1 MALDPKNFYAQADQP
16 KRANIYAGHVVVG
29 QLGNTTAV
37 ETWPIGTPL
46 MGEMDDLSIWT
57 QASGF
62 EITAFLF
69 PKAYDTST
77 TGETAATVM
86 RSGIIDFKDLGE
98 IVFPLIP
105 GTGFTLEQLRTE
117 LKKQVYFDR
126 GFTIRNITL

>member
-16 KRANIYAGHVVVG
+16 KHINIVAGEVVVG
-29 QLGNTTAV
+29 QLASTTVV

-46 MGEMDDLSIWT
+46 MGGMEDLSIWT
-57 QASGF
+57 QASGN

-69 PKAYDTST
+69 PKSYETST

-86 RSGIIDFKDLGE
+86 RSGRLDFKDLGE
-98 IVFPLIP
+98 IVFPDIP
-105 GTGFTLEQLRTE
+105 GSGFTLEQLRTE

-126 GFTIRNITL
+126 GFVVRNINL